1 MANTTITNLPMAIS
15 LTGTEQM
22 EAVQSGSSVRV
33 TTSQIAGLA
42 NTGFIS
48 GPTTVSPSTSTGT
61 SGTIRWDANYIYVCV
76 ATNTWKRATLNS
88 Y

>member
-33 TTSQIAGLA
+33 TASQVAGLA
-42 NTGFIS
+42 II
-48 GPTTVSPSTSTGT
+48 GPTTVSPSTSTET

-76 ATNTWKRATLNS
+76 ATNTWKHATLNS

>member
-48 GPTTVSPSTSTGT
+48 GPTTVSPFSSTGT
-61 SGTIRWDANYIYVCV
+61 AGTSRWDANYIYVCV
-76 ATNTWKRATLNS
+76 VTNTWKRATLNS